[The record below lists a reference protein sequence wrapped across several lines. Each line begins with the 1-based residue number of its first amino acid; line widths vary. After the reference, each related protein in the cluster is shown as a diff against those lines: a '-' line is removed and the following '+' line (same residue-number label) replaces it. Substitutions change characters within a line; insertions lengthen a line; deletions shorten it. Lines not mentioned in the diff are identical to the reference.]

1 MALALSRAP
10 GPAAQNRI
18 SRRFAAYWV
27 VVALYLYSIAN
38 PTSVDTP
45 VTVTAGTD
53 NPSRS
58 IIYERDET
66 MNNVIAGH
74 FFGLLWNIQF
84 IVYFGLR
91 RRVLVILD
99 NAAPG

>member
-1 MALALSRAP
+1 
-10 GPAAQNRI
+10 
-18 SRRFAAYWV
+18 V

-58 IIYERDET
+58 IIYKRDET

-84 IVYFGLR
+84 IVYFGLWR
-91 RRVLVILD
+91 AVLVVRG
-99 NAAPG
+99 NMAPG